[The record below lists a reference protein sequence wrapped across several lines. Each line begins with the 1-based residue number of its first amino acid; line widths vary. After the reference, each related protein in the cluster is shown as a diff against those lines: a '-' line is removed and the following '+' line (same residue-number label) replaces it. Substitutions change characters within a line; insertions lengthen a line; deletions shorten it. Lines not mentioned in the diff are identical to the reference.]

1 MHEYPHFI
9 SILVSR
15 LVNLFCIG
23 KYSTC
28 TLLLPLI
35 KPNTCHEAFNYV
47 DKSVESELRA
57 YLVVLFKQQFSLFK
71 QHNTYFHNIFL
82 STHISITLKQCYQM
96 PNSHD

>member
-47 DKSVESELRA
+47 DKSVESELQA
-57 YLVVLFKQQFSLFK
+57 CLVVMFRQ
-71 QHNTYFHNIFL
+71 
-82 STHISITLKQCYQM
+82 
-96 PNSHD
+96 